1 MNTPKIR
8 FKGFKDDWEQR
19 KLGALMEDGII
30 LEQSDGN
37 HGELY
42 PRSEEFVN
50 EGIPYIAASSISSD
64 GERIDFNLTKY
75 LSMERAIQFR
85 KGVAKNGDVLLAHNA
100 TVGPSVMLSM
110 DYEFAILSTSLTLY
124 RLDKEKMSPMFFLQA
139 IRSGYFQKQLEV
151 FMKQTTRSQV
161 PILTQR
167 NLQISYPINKVEQ
180 ERIGEFLSNLDHLIT
195 LHQRK
200 CDETKQLKKFMLQKM
215 FPKNGEKNPEIRFE
229 GFTDDWEQ
237 RKVSDI
243 TNSYSGGTPKS
254 GTSEYYDGNIP
265 FIRSGEIYSDKT
277 ELFISELGMN
287 YSSAKRVHIGDIL
300 YALYGATSGEVSRAK
315 LDGAINQAILA
326 IIPNQDI
333 NADFLVEWFRK
344 EKDKIINTYLQGG
357 QGNLSAQI
365 IKELVVMIP
374 SKEEQYKL
382 GNYFTYINRLI
393 TLHQRKCDETKQLK
407 KFMLQKMFP
416 KNGEKNPEIRF
427 EGFTDDWE
435 QRKVSDITN
444 SYSGGTPKSGTSEYY
459 DGNIPFIR
467 SGEIYSDKTEL
478 FISELGMNYSSAKR
492 VHIGDILY
500 ALYGATSGEVSRA
513 KLDGAINQAILA
525 IIPNQDINA
534 DFLVEWFRKEK
545 DKIINTYLQGGQGN
559 LSAQIIKEL
568 VVMIPSKEEQYKLGN
583 YFTYINRL
591 ITLHQRKCEK
601 LKELKKFMLQNMF
614 V

>member
-8 FKGFKDDWEQR
+8 FKGFE
-19 KLGALMEDGII
+19 
-30 LEQSDGN
+30 
-37 HGELY
+37 
-42 PRSEEFVN
+42 
-50 EGIPYIAASSISSD
+50 
-64 GERIDFNLTKY
+64 
-75 LSMERAIQFR
+75 
-85 KGVAKNGDVLLAHNA
+85 
-100 TVGPSVMLSM
+100 
-110 DYEFAILSTSLTLY
+110 
-124 RLDKEKMSPMFFLQA
+124 
-139 IRSGYFQKQLEV
+139 
-151 FMKQTTRSQV
+151 
-161 PILTQR
+161 
-167 NLQISYPINKVEQ
+167 
-180 ERIGEFLSNLDHLIT
+180 
-195 LHQRK
+195 
-200 CDETKQLKKFMLQKM
+200 
-215 FPKNGEKNPEIRFE
+215 
-229 GFTDDWEQ
+229 DDWEQ

-435 QRKVSDITN
+435 QRKLGDVFKE
-444 SYSGGTPKSGTSEYY
+444 YSEKHHEELPALTIVQGGGTIFREESDRSLQYDKSNLSGYKMVKKDDFIVHLRSFEGGLEKANSDGIISPAYHTMHGDNVDSRFYYPYFRSYDFINRKLVAHVYGIRDGRSIDIDGMKSIEIPYTSYE
-459 DGNIPFIR
+459 
-467 SGEIYSDKTEL
+467 EQKT
-478 FISELGMNYSSAKR
+478 
-492 VHIGDILY
+492 IGDY
-500 ALYGATSGEVSRA
+500 
-513 KLDGAINQAILA
+513 LDSL
-525 IIPNQDINA
+525 DH
-534 DFLVEWFRKEK
+534 
-545 DKIINTYLQGGQGN
+545 
-559 LSAQIIKEL
+559 
-568 VVMIPSKEEQYKLGN
+568 
-583 YFTYINRL
+583 L

>member
-8 FKGFKDDWEQR
+8 FKGFK
-19 KLGALMEDGII
+19 
-30 LEQSDGN
+30 
-37 HGELY
+37 
-42 PRSEEFVN
+42 
-50 EGIPYIAASSISSD
+50 
-64 GERIDFNLTKY
+64 
-75 LSMERAIQFR
+75 
-85 KGVAKNGDVLLAHNA
+85 
-100 TVGPSVMLSM
+100 
-110 DYEFAILSTSLTLY
+110 
-124 RLDKEKMSPMFFLQA
+124 
-139 IRSGYFQKQLEV
+139 
-151 FMKQTTRSQV
+151 
-161 PILTQR
+161 
-167 NLQISYPINKVEQ
+167 
-180 ERIGEFLSNLDHLIT
+180 
-195 LHQRK
+195 
-200 CDETKQLKKFMLQKM
+200 
-215 FPKNGEKNPEIRFE
+215 
-229 GFTDDWEQ
+229 DDWEQ